1 MVSIILKQNVK
12 NIQIKTIVFCNKIKT
27 IKLRLLSLCTKTN
40 EELKIILYTNVKRL
54 YSRIFK
60 MKA

>member
-27 IKLRLLSLCTKTN
+27 IKLRLLSLSTKMN